1 MKHQAR
7 LAGPARK
14 YRHDPARYEAVRRTR
29 WSPTHV
35 SGVTRLG
42 CRDAIVGQK
51 DPYKPA
57 AQGHISA
64 YREGY
69 RICDAIAAR
78 RRLTSAEA
86 HVAAL
91 HDLKF
96 EIKRARRARR

>member
-1 MKHQAR
+1 MKRKTR

-35 SGVTRLG
+35 SSVTRLG
-42 CRDAIVGQK
+42 CRDAVVGQK

-69 RICDAIAAR
+69 RICDAIVAR
-78 RRLTSAEA
+78 RRLTSTEA
-86 HVAAL
+86 RVAAL
-91 HDLKF
+91 HGLKF
-96 EIKRARRARR
+96 EIKRAQRAR